1 MGAPDLPIST
11 AGLTLLAAALQAAH
25 TLPPDR
31 LIDLLREA
39 GAAIGALDVSMWLI
53 DYGQSLLKPS
63 VDHTGDVGPHG
74 GTMSVTGTTA
84 GRVFARGESIDS
96 DRPTPHR
103 WVPMLDGTE
112 RLGVLRFK
120 FPPPVTQEQR
130 RTSDAITSLAGELLV
145 CKRSHTDRYDMQ
157 RHERQMNLAAELQW
171 QQLPPLESTTPA
183 AAVAGFVQPAY
194 GVGGDGF
201 DHSINGDSVDLT
213 IYDAVG
219 HGLHSALLSTL
230 MISSLRHGRRRGLG
244 PAERLAVADEAIR
257 ETFRGDFVTAQIAE
271 LSSATGTLT
280 WVDAGHPLPML
291 IRDSLVVGEL
301 TCAPRPP
308 VGLQHMSRAAT
319 VVGSVQLQPRQD
331 RVLFYTDGLV
341 EGGRRGGPR
350 FGVDRLGDLLA
361 RAHSEGLPCAE
372 TDATA
377 RTKGPRT
384 RRLRAERRRHH
395 AARQV
400 TRPPTSPRLW
410 RHCQSTLTPSTK
422 LSDRH
427 KGSEQSVEIC
437 TSLHRAPR
445 HPVMRAVT
453 LSEHCCSR

>member
-1 MGAPDLPIST
+1 MARSRDELRWVPGFADIDGGPDV
-11 AGLTLLAAALQAAH
+11 LAAALQAAH

-112 RLGVLRFK
+112 RLGVLRFE
-120 FPPPVTQEQR
+120 FPAAVTQEQR
-130 RTSDAITSLAGELLV
+130 RMSDAITSLAGELLV

-157 RHERQMNLAAELQW
+157 RRERQMNLAAELQW

-244 PAERLAVADEAIR
+244 LAERLAVAD
-257 ETFRGDFVTAQIAE
+257 GDQRNLPWRLRHRPDRRAVERHRDAE
-271 LSSATGTLT
+271 
-280 WVDAGHPLPML
+280 WVNAGHPLPML
-291 IRDSLVVGEL
+291 IRDGLVVGES

-308 VGLQHMSRAAT
+308 VGLQHMSQAAT
-319 VVGSVQLQPRQD
+319 VVGSVQLQRAD

-361 RAHSEGLPCAE
+361 GPTPKACPVPRRSGSS
-372 TDATA
+372 D
-377 RTKGPRT
+377 KGPRT

-395 AARQV
+395 AARRV
-400 TRPPTSPRLW
+400 ARRPTSPG
-410 RHCQSTLTPSTK
+410 HCATPS
-422 LSDRH
+422 
-427 KGSEQSVEIC
+427 
-437 TSLHRAPR
+437 P
-445 HPVMRAVT
+445 P
-453 LSEHCCSR
+453 